1 MRVTINALQEI
12 NMEPQTETE
21 EIMQNVA
28 MILATPKF
36 SVPLDRG
43 LGLQMAFLDK
53 PVPAAR
59 PLAIGEIMDAIEEG
73 EPRVRVKEVD
83 FLEGGMIGRFVPVV
97 EVEIVDGGE

>member
-1 MRVTINALQEI
+1 MKITISAVQEI
-12 NMEPQTETE
+12 NMEPQNETE

-28 MILATPKF
+28 VILATPKF

-43 LGLQMAFLDK
+43 LGLQMTFLDK

-83 FLEGGMIGRFVPVV
+83 FLENEMIGRFVPVV
-97 EVEIVDGGE
+97 EVEKVDG

>member
-1 MRVTINALQEI
+1 MKITVSILKEI

-28 MILATPKF
+28 VILATPKF

-43 LGLQMAFLDK
+43 LGLQMTFLDK
-53 PVPAAR
+53 PVPGAR

-83 FLEGGMIGRFVPVV
+83 FLEDGMLGRLVPVV
-97 EVEIVDGGE
+97 EVEKIDG

>member
-1 MRVTINALQEI
+1 MKITISALREI
-12 NMEPQTETE
+12 NMEPQNETE

-28 MILATPKF
+28 VILATPKF

-43 LGLQMAFLDK
+43 LGLQMTFLDK

-83 FLEGGMIGRFVPVV
+83 FLENEMIGRFVPVV
-97 EVEIVDGGE
+97 EVEKVDG

>member
-1 MRVTINALQEI
+1 MKVTVSILREI

-28 MILATPKF
+28 VILATPKF

-43 LGLQMAFLDK
+43 LGMNMNFLDK
-53 PVPAAR
+53 PVPSAKV
-59 PLAIGEIMDAIEEG
+59 LAIGDVMDAIEEG

-83 FLEGGMIGRFVPVV
+83 FLEDGMLGRFVPAV
-97 EVEIVDGGE
+97 EVEIVDG

>member
-1 MRVTINALQEI
+1 MKVTVSILREI

-28 MILATPKF
+28 VILATPKF

-43 LGLQMAFLDK
+43 LGLQMTFLDK

-73 EPRVRVKEVD
+73 EPRVKVREVD
-83 FLEGGMIGRFVPVV
+83 FLEDSMMGRLVPVA
-97 EVEIVDGGE
+97 EVEIIDG

>member
-1 MRVTINALQEI
+1 MKVTVSILRKI

-28 MILATPKF
+28 VILATPKF

-43 LGLQMAFLDK
+43 LGLQMTFLDK
-53 PVPAAR
+53 PVPGAR

-83 FLEGGMIGRFVPVV
+83 FLEDGMLGRLVPVV
-97 EVEIVDGGE
+97 EVEKIDG

>member
-1 MRVTINALQEI
+1 MKITISALQEI
-12 NMEPQTETE
+12 NMEPQNETE

-28 MILATPKF
+28 VILATPKF

-43 LGLQMAFLDK
+43 LGLQMTFLDK

-73 EPRVRVKEVD
+73 DPRVRVKEVD
-83 FLEGGMIGRFVPVV
+83 FLENEMIGRFVPVV
-97 EVEIVDGGE
+97 EVEKVDG

>member
-1 MRVTINALQEI
+1 MKITISALQEI
-12 NMEPQTETE
+12 NMEPQNETE

-28 MILATPKF
+28 VILATPKF

-59 PLAIGEIMDAIEEG
+59 PLVLYSLLLTASAVG
-73 EPRVRVKEVD
+73 
-83 FLEGGMIGRFVPVV
+83 
-97 EVEIVDGGE
+97 

>member
-53 PVPAAR
+53 PAGNRGNHGRNRGRGTPR
-59 PLAIGEIMDAIEEG
+59 KGEG
-73 EPRVRVKEVD
+73 S
-83 FLEGGMIGRFVPVV
+83 
-97 EVEIVDGGE
+97 

>member
-1 MRVTINALQEI
+1 MKVTVSILREI

-28 MILATPKF
+28 VILATQKF

-43 LGLQMAFLDK
+43 LGLQMTFLDK

-83 FLEGGMIGRFVPVV
+83 FLEDGMLGRFVPAV
-97 EVEIVDGGE
+97 EVEIVDG

>member
-1 MRVTINALQEI
+1 MKVTVSILREI

-28 MILATPKF
+28 VILATPKF

-43 LGLQMAFLDK
+43 LGLQMTFLDK

-83 FLEGGMIGRFVPVV
+83 FLEDGMLGRLVPVV
-97 EVEIVDGGE
+97 EVEKIDG

>member
-1 MRVTINALQEI
+1 MKITISALQEI
-12 NMEPQTETE
+12 NMEPQNETE

-28 MILATPKF
+28 VILATPKF

-43 LGLQMAFLDK
+43 LGLQMTFLDK

-83 FLEGGMIGRFVPVV
+83 FLENEMIGRFVPVV
-97 EVEIVDGGE
+97 EVEKVDG

>member
-1 MRVTINALQEI
+1 MKVTVSILQEI

-28 MILATPKF
+28 VILATPKF

-43 LGLQMAFLDK
+43 LGLQMTFLDK
-53 PVPAAR
+53 PVPGAR

-83 FLEGGMIGRFVPVV
+83 FLEDGMLGRLVPVV
-97 EVEIVDGGE
+97 EVEKIDG

>member
-1 MRVTINALQEI
+1 MKVTVSILREI

-28 MILATPKF
+28 VILATPKF

-43 LGLQMAFLDK
+43 LGLQMTFLDK

-59 PLAIGEIMDAIEEG
+59 PLAIGDVMDAIEEG

-83 FLEGGMIGRFVPVV
+83 FLEDGMLGRFVPAV
-97 EVEIVDGGE
+97 EVEIVDG

>member
-1 MRVTINALQEI
+1 MKVTVSILREI

-28 MILATPKF
+28 VILATPKF

-43 LGLQMAFLDK
+43 LGLQMTFLDK
-53 PVPAAR
+53 PVPGAR

-83 FLEGGMIGRFVPVV
+83 FLEDGMLGRLVPVV
-97 EVEIVDGGE
+97 EVERIDG

>member
-1 MRVTINALQEI
+1 MKVTVSILREI

-28 MILATPKF
+28 VILATPKF

-43 LGLQMAFLDK
+43 LGLQMTFLDK

-59 PLAIGEIMDAIEEG
+59 PLAIGDHGRDRGRGTPRKGEG
-73 EPRVRVKEVD
+73 S
-83 FLEGGMIGRFVPVV
+83 
-97 EVEIVDGGE
+97 

>member
-1 MRVTINALQEI
+1 MAHIIKAYDLKNINLAPE
-12 NMEPQTETE
+12 TTE
-21 EIMQNVA
+21 EEVLQNVA
-28 MILATPKF
+28 VIISTPKF

-43 LGLQMAFLDK
+43 LGLQMTFLDK

-83 FLEGGMIGRFVPVV
+83 FLEDGMLGRFVPAV
-97 EVEIVDGGE
+97 EVEIVDG